1 MGAIGYNSRI
11 TVNRTKTSLSPVQK
25 IAVTR
30 AAQETLNR
38 VDGTDFFFK
47 RVLADMAENIKYMG
61 IGYFENEDEHKTWNS
76 NINPVGVSGT
86 PEIIVGDDSVNN
98 GAPTIRFKF
107 HLTSDIGT
115 MSLSGGNNIHYVLMD
130 TNSSITDNNIWFYI
144 NTGSTGFSLGTGES
158 QVINWEIYFR
168 SGKIGESQ

>member
-11 TVNRTKTSLSPVQK
+11 TVNRSKTSLSPVQK

-30 AAQETLNR
+30 AVQETTDR
-38 VDGTDFFFK
+38 VYGTDTFFT
-47 RVLADMAENIKYMG
+47 RVLTDMATNIMYMG
-61 IGYFENEDEHKTWNS
+61 IGYFEDESGHKNWSS
-76 NINPVGVSGT
+76 NINLVGISGT
-86 PEIIVGDDSVNN
+86 PEIITGDKDVNN

-115 MSLSGGNNIHYVLMD
+115 ISSAPNDIHYVLMD
-130 TNSSITDNNIWFYI
+130 GQNTIWFYV
-144 NTGSTGFSLGTGES
+144 NTGGRDFSLGTGES

-168 SGKIGESQ
+168 SGKVGESQ